1 MQPFMK
7 LLLAVFLAHLL
18 GDFPLQSSNM
28 VRAKH
33 QGSRAYLAHG
43 AIHLL
48 VLVLCVVVFVSL
60 QWLTSL
66 WFWIMAALYI
76 AVHLGIDR
84 AKQGL
89 VSTARLAD
97 SASVFIVDQ
106 VLHVCTIVALAW
118 FLIRPSWTT
127 LKSQF
132 CSDSRQSSPSGNCLR
147 GRRVRGRISDSLLD
161 S

>member
-1 MQPFMK
+1 MK
-7 LLLAVFLAHLL
+7 LLLAVLLAHLL
-18 GDFPLQSSNM
+18 GDFPLQSSSM

-48 VLVLCVVVFVSL
+48 VLVLCVAVFVSL

-84 AKQGL
+84 AFNQ
-89 VSTARLAD
+89 STFPTLGGEVISPLAGRNIRWSWPD
-97 SASVFIVDQ
+97 CHLPSYPKESAGD
-106 VLHVCTIVALAW
+106 LHLWLQA
-118 FLIRPSWTT
+118 
-127 LKSQF
+127 
-132 CSDSRQSSPSGNCLR
+132 
-147 GRRVRGRISDSLLD
+147 
-161 S
+161 

>member
-106 VLHVCTIVALAW
+106 VLHGA
-118 FLIRPSWTT
+118 PSSCW
-127 LKSQF
+127 
-132 CSDSRQSSPSGNCLR
+132 R
-147 GRRVRGRISDSLLD
+147 GS
-161 S
+161 

>member
-1 MQPFMK
+1 MQAFVK
-7 LLLAVFLAHLL
+7 LFLTVLLAHLL
-18 GDFPLQSSNM
+18 GDFPLQSSSM

-48 VLVLCVVVFVSL
+48 VLVLCVAVFLSL

-76 AVHLGIDR
+76 GVHLGIDR

-89 VSTARLAD
+89 VSAAKLAD
-97 SASVFIVDQ
+97 SASVFLLIKW
-106 VLHVCTIVALAW
+106 CT
-118 FLIRPSWTT
+118 
-127 LKSQF
+127 
-132 CSDSRQSSPSGNCLR
+132 
-147 GRRVRGRISDSLLD
+147 SLLPLWP
-161 S
+161 SHGS